1 MVNTHAP
8 HLVPAKTLWFTLLTG
23 PVAWVADEGIAL
35 VIEANVCSGPV
46 HAAPGIARVT
56 LVIVALAALVGVALA
71 ALTAM
76 RSLRAMDSEDHAV
89 STRLERSRFLMIAAL
104 LLAGVAAFGVT
115 LRLIAALAG
124 IVCG

>member
-8 HLVPAKTLWFTLLTG
+8 HLVSARTLWLTLLAG
-23 PVAWVADEGIAL
+23 PIAWVADEGIAL

-56 LVIVALAALVGVALA
+56 LVVVALAALAAIALA
-71 ALTAM
+71 ALTAV
-76 RSLRAMDSEDHAV
+76 RSLRSLDSGDHAV
-89 STRLERSRFLMIAAL
+89 SIRLERSRFLTIAAL